1 MSDSGE
7 NRAKVRILILD
18 EQPLL
23 RFGISAYLNSQPDM
37 IVCGEADSISA
48 AQKKIAECSPQL
60 LLTSLQLGTGDSLRF
75 VKTLKAEQPGLL
87 ILVYS
92 AFEETIFAERAAQAG
107 AGGYVMKSAAQAG
120 AGGYVMKNAPIEEL
134 VAAIRHVVKGGIYIS
149 RELALSAF
157 KKSLQ
162 RRRKNNQAPRSASSV
177 ENLSDRE
184 MHIFQLLG
192 SGLGTKQIAESLD
205 LSVKTVESHRGNI
218 KLKLRLRSSADLR
231 QYAARWV
238 EKTFHQEEHLFRGA
252 GHGAKSKLTPFV
264 LARRA

>member
-7 NRAKVRILILD
+7 NRAKVRILVLD

-107 AGGYVMKSAAQAG
+107 AGGYVMKSAP
-120 AGGYVMKNAPIEEL
+120 MDEL
-134 VAAIRHVVKGGIYIS
+134 VAAIRHVLKGGIYIS

-162 RRRKNNQAPRSASSV
+162 RRRKNNQAPRSANSV

-192 SGLGTKQIAESLD
+192 SGLGTKQIADSLA

-218 KLKLRLRSSADLR
+218 KLKLRLRSSAELR
-231 QYAARWV
+231 QHAARWV
-238 EKTFHQEEHLFRGA
+238 EKTFHQEEHVFRDA
-252 GHGAKSKLTPFV
+252 GHGAKSKLAPSV
-264 LARRA
+264 LAPPA

>member
-23 RFGISAYLNSQPDM
+23 RFGISAYLNSLPDM

-92 AFEETIFAERAAQAG
+92 AFEETIFAER
-107 AGGYVMKSAAQAG
+107 AAQAG

-238 EKTFHQEEHLFRGA
+238 EKTFHQEEHVFRGA

>member
-60 LLTSLQLGTGDSLRF
+60 LLTSLQLGAGDSLRF

-107 AGGYVMKSAAQAG
+107 AGGYVMKSA
-120 AGGYVMKNAPIEEL
+120 PTEEL
-134 VAAIRHVVKGGIYIS
+134 VAAIRHVMKGGIYIS
-149 RELALSAF
+149 HDLALNAF

-162 RRRKNNQAPRSASSV
+162 RRRKNNQAPRLANSV

-192 SGLGTKQIAESLD
+192 SGLGTKQIADSLA

-218 KLKLRLRSSADLR
+218 KLKLRLRSSAELR
-231 QYAARWV
+231 QHAARWV
-238 EKTFHQEEHLFRGA
+238 EKTFQLEEHVFRGA
-252 GHGAKSKLTPFV
+252 GHGVKSKLTP
-264 LARRA
+264 LALAPPA

>member
-7 NRAKVRILILD
+7 NRAKVRILVLD

-23 RFGISAYLNSQPDM
+23 RFGISTYLNSQPDM

-60 LLTSLQLGTGDSLRF
+60 LLTSLQLSAGDSLRF

-107 AGGYVMKSAAQAG
+107 AGGYVMKSA
-120 AGGYVMKNAPIEEL
+120 PTEEL
-134 VAAIRHVVKGGIYIS
+134 VAAIRHVVKGGIYVS

-157 KKSLQ
+157 KKSIQ
-162 RRRKNNQAPRSASSV
+162 RRRKNNQAPRSANSV
-177 ENLSDRE
+177 ENLSNRE

-192 SGLGTKQIAESLD
+192 SGLGTKQIADSLA

-218 KLKLRLRSSADLR
+218 KLKLRLRSSAELR
-231 QYAARWV
+231 QHAARWV
-238 EKTFHQEEHLFRGA
+238 EKTFHLEEHVFRGA
-252 GHGAKSKLTPFV
+252 SQGAKSKLTPFAV
-264 LARRA
+264 ARPA

>member
-7 NRAKVRILILD
+7 NPAKVRILVLD

-37 IVCGEADSISA
+37 VVCGEADSISA

-60 LLTSLQLGTGDSLRF
+60 LLTSLQPGAGDSLRF
-75 VKTLKAEQPGLL
+75 LKTLKAEQPGLP

-107 AGGYVMKSAAQAG
+107 AGGYVMKSA
-120 AGGYVMKNAPIEEL
+120 PTEEL

-162 RRRKNNQAPRSASSV
+162 RRRKNDQAPRSANSV
-177 ENLSDRE
+177 ENLSYRE

-192 SGLGTKQIAESLD
+192 SGLGTKQIAESLA

-218 KLKLRLRSSADLR
+218 KLKLRLRSSAELR
-231 QYAARWV
+231 QHAARWV
-238 EKTFHQEEHLFRGA
+238 EKTFHQEEHVFRGA
-252 GHGAKSKLTPFV
+252 GHGAKSKLTPSV
-264 LARRA
+264 LARPA

>member
-7 NRAKVRILILD
+7 NRAKVRILVLD

-60 LLTSLQLGTGDSLRF
+60 LLTSLQLGAGDSLRF

-107 AGGYVMKSAAQAG
+107 ARGYLMKT
-120 AGGYVMKNAPIEEL
+120 APTEEL
-134 VAAIRHVVKGGIYIS
+134 VAAIRHVVKGGIYVS

-162 RRRKNNQAPRSASSV
+162 RRRKNNQAPRPGSSV

-192 SGLGTKQIAESLD
+192 SGLGTKQIAESLA

-218 KLKLRLRSSADLR
+218 KLKLRLRSSAELR
-231 QYAARWV
+231 QHAARWV
-238 EKTFHQEEHLFRGA
+238 EKTFHQEEHVFRGA
-252 GHGAKSKLTPFV
+252 GHGAKSKLTSFV
-264 LARRA
+264 LARPA

>member
-7 NRAKVRILILD
+7 NPAKVRILVLD

-60 LLTSLQLGTGDSLRF
+60 LLTSLQLGAGDSLRF
-75 VKTLKAEQPGLL
+75 VKTLKTEQPGLL

-107 AGGYVMKSAAQAG
+107 AGGYVMKSAP
-120 AGGYVMKNAPIEEL
+120 MDEL
-134 VAAIRHVVKGGIYIS
+134 VAAIRHVLKGGIYIS

-162 RRRKNNQAPRSASSV
+162 RRRKNNQAPRSANSV

-192 SGLGTKQIAESLD
+192 SGLGTKQIADSLD

-218 KLKLRLRSSADLR
+218 KLKLRLRSSAELR
-231 QYAARWV
+231 QHAARWV
-238 EKTFHQEEHLFRGA
+238 EKTFHQEEHVFQGA
-252 GHGAKSKLTPFV
+252 GHGAKSKLTPSV
-264 LARRA
+264 PTRPA

>member
-7 NRAKVRILILD
+7 NRAKVRILVLD

-37 IVCGEADSISA
+37 IVCGEADSIST

-107 AGGYVMKSAAQAG
+107 AGGYVMK
-120 AGGYVMKNAPIEEL
+120 NAPIEEL

-162 RRRKNNQAPRSASSV
+162 QRRKNNQAPRSANSV

-238 EKTFHQEEHLFRGA
+238 EKTFHQEEHVFRGA

>member
-7 NRAKVRILILD
+7 NQAKVRILVLD

-23 RFGISAYLNSQPDM
+23 RFGVSAYLNSQPDM

-48 AQKKIAECSPQL
+48 AQKKISECSPQL
-60 LLTSLQLGTGDSLRF
+60 LVTSLQLGAGDGLRF
-75 VKTLKAEQPGLL
+75 VKTLKTEQPGLL

-107 AGGYVMKSAAQAG
+107 AGGYVMKSAPMG
-120 AGGYVMKNAPIEEL
+120 EL

-162 RRRKNNQAPRSASSV
+162 RRRKNNQAPRSANSV

-192 SGLGTKQIAESLD
+192 SGLGTKQIADSLA

-218 KLKLRLRSSADLR
+218 KLKLRLRSSAELR
-231 QYAARWV
+231 QHAARWV
-238 EKTFHQEEHLFRGA
+238 EKTFHTEEHVFRGA
-252 GHGAKSKLTPFV
+252 SQGEKQTHD
-264 LARRA
+264 ARPA

>member
-107 AGGYVMKSAAQAG
+107 AGGYVMKS
-120 AGGYVMKNAPIEEL
+120 APIEEL

-238 EKTFHQEEHLFRGA
+238 EKTFHQEEHVFRGA

>member
-7 NRAKVRILILD
+7 NPAKVRILVLD

-37 IVCGEADSISA
+37 VVCGEADSISA

-60 LLTSLQLGTGDSLRF
+60 LLTSLQPGAGDSLRF
-75 VKTLKAEQPGLL
+75 LKTLKAEQPGLP

-107 AGGYVMKSAAQAG
+107 AGGYVMKSA
-120 AGGYVMKNAPIEEL
+120 PTEEL

-162 RRRKNNQAPRSASSV
+162 RRRKNNQAPRSANSV

-192 SGLGTKQIAESLD
+192 SGLGTKQIAESLA
-205 LSVKTVESHRGNI
+205 L
-218 KLKLRLRSSADLR
+218 
-231 QYAARWV
+231 
-238 EKTFHQEEHLFRGA
+238 
-252 GHGAKSKLTPFV
+252 
-264 LARRA
+264 

>member
-7 NRAKVRILILD
+7 NRAKVRILVLD

-107 AGGYVMKSAAQAG
+107 AGGYVMK
-120 AGGYVMKNAPIEEL
+120 NAPTEEL

-162 RRRKNNQAPRSASSV
+162 RRRKNNQAPRSANSV

-192 SGLGTKQIAESLD
+192 SGLGTKEIAESLA

-218 KLKLRLRSSADLR
+218 KLKLRLRSSAELR
-231 QYAARWV
+231 QHASRWV
-238 EKTFHQEEHLFRGA
+238 EKTFHQEEHVFRGA

>member
-7 NRAKVRILILD
+7 NRAKVRILVLD

-37 IVCGEADSISA
+37 IVCGEADSIAA

-107 AGGYVMKSAAQAG
+107 AGGYVMKSA
-120 AGGYVMKNAPIEEL
+120 PIEEL

-162 RRRKNNQAPRSASSV
+162 RRRKNNQAPRSANSV

-252 GHGAKSKLTPFV
+252 GHGAKSKLTRFV
-264 LARRA
+264 LAPSA

>member
-7 NRAKVRILILD
+7 NRAKVRILVLD

-23 RFGISAYLNSQPDM
+23 RFGVSAYLNSQPDM
-37 IVCGEADSISA
+37 VVCGEADSISA

-60 LLTSLQLGTGDSLRF
+60 LVTSLQLGAGDSLRF
-75 VKTLKAEQPGLL
+75 VKTLKAEQPELL

-92 AFEETIFAERAAQAG
+92 AFEESIFAERAARVG
-107 AGGYVMKSAAQAG
+107 AAGYVMKSA
-120 AGGYVMKNAPIEEL
+120 PTEEL

-162 RRRKNNQAPRSASSV
+162 RRRKNNQVPRSDDSV

-192 SGLGTKQIAESLD
+192 SGLGTKQIAESLA

-218 KLKLRLRSSADLR
+218 RLKLRLRSSAELR
-231 QYAARWV
+231 QQAARWV
-238 EKTFHQEEHLFRGA
+238 EKTFHREEHVFRRA
-252 GHGAKSKLTPFV
+252 GHGVKSKLTPLV
-264 LARRA
+264 VTRPA

>member
-7 NRAKVRILILD
+7 NRAKVRILVLD

-60 LLTSLQLGTGDSLRF
+60 LLTSLQLGAGDSLRF

-92 AFEETIFAERAAQAG
+92 AFEETIFAERT
-107 AGGYVMKSAAQAG
+107 AQAG
-120 AGGYVMKNAPIEEL
+120 AGGYVMKNAPMEEL

-162 RRRKNNQAPRSASSV
+162 RRRKNNQAPRSANSV

-192 SGLGTKQIAESLD
+192 SGLGTKQIADSLA

-218 KLKLRLRSSADLR
+218 KLKLRLRSSAELR
-231 QYAARWV
+231 QHAARWV
-238 EKTFHQEEHLFRGA
+238 EKTFHQEEHALRGA
-252 GHGAKSKLTPFV
+252 GYGVKSKLTPSV
-264 LARRA
+264 LARPE

>member
-7 NRAKVRILILD
+7 NRAKVRILVLD

-60 LLTSLQLGTGDSLRF
+60 LLTSLHLGAGDSLRF

-107 AGGYVMKSAAQAG
+107 AGGYLMKR
-120 AGGYVMKNAPIEEL
+120 APTEEL

-162 RRRKNNQAPRSASSV
+162 RRRKNNQAPRSANSV
-177 ENLSDRE
+177 KDLSDRE

-192 SGLGTKQIAESLD
+192 SGLGTKQIADSLA

-218 KLKLRLRSSADLR
+218 KLKLRLRSSAELR
-231 QYAARWV
+231 QHAARWV
-238 EKTFHQEEHLFRGA
+238 EKTFHQEEHVLRDA
-252 GHGAKSKLTPFV
+252 GHGAKRKLTPLA
-264 LARRA
+264 LARPA

>member
-7 NRAKVRILILD
+7 NRAKVRILVLD

-48 AQKKIAECSPQL
+48 AQRKIAECNPQL
-60 LLTSLQLGTGDSLRF
+60 LLTSLQLGADDSLRF

-92 AFEETIFAERAAQAG
+92 AFDETIFAERAAQAG
-107 AGGYVMKSAAQAG
+107 AGGYVMKSA
-120 AGGYVMKNAPIEEL
+120 PTEEL
-134 VAAIRHVVKGGIYIS
+134 VVAIRHVVKGGIYVS

-162 RRRKNNQAPRSASSV
+162 RRRKNNQAPRSANSV

-192 SGLGTKQIAESLD
+192 SGLGTKQIADSLA

-218 KLKLRLRSSADLR
+218 KLKLGLRSSAELR
-231 QYAARWV
+231 QHAARWV
-238 EKTFHQEEHLFRGA
+238 EKTFHREKHLFRGA
-252 GHGAKSKLTPFV
+252 GHGAKSKLTPFM

>member
-7 NRAKVRILILD
+7 NRAKVRILVLD

-107 AGGYVMKSAAQAG
+107 AGGYVMKSA
-120 AGGYVMKNAPIEEL
+120 PIEEL
-134 VAAIRHVVKGGIYIS
+134 VVAIRHVVKGGIYIS

-238 EKTFHQEEHLFRGA
+238 EKTFHQEEHVFRGA

>member
-7 NRAKVRILILD
+7 NRARVRILVLD

-60 LLTSLQLGTGDSLRF
+60 LLTSLQLGAGDSLRF
-75 VKTLKAEQPGLL
+75 VKMLKAEQPGLL

-92 AFEETIFAERAAQAG
+92 AFEETIFAERAAR
-107 AGGYVMKSAAQAG
+107 AG
-120 AGGYVMKNAPIEEL
+120 AGGYVMKNAPTEEL

-162 RRRKNNQAPRSASSV
+162 RRPKNNQAPRSANSV

-192 SGLGTKQIAESLD
+192 SGLRTKQIADSLA

-218 KLKLRLRSSADLR
+218 KLKLRLRSSAELR
-231 QYAARWV
+231 QHAARWV
-238 EKTFHQEEHLFRGA
+238 EKTFHQEEHFFRGA
-252 GHGAKSKLTPFV
+252 GHGAKSELTPFA
-264 LARRA
+264 LARPG

>member
-7 NRAKVRILILD
+7 NRAKVRILVLD

-23 RFGISAYLNSQPDM
+23 RFGISEYLNAQPDM

-107 AGGYVMKSAAQAG
+107 AGGYVMKSA
-120 AGGYVMKNAPIEEL
+120 PIDEL

-162 RRRKNNQAPRSASSV
+162 RRRKDNQAPRSANSV

-192 SGLGTKQIAESLD
+192 SGLGTKQIADSLA

-218 KLKLRLRSSADLR
+218 KLKLRLRSSAELR
-231 QYAARWV
+231 QHAARWV
-238 EKTFHQEEHLFRGA
+238 GKTFHLEEHVFRGA
-252 GHGAKSKLTPFV
+252 GHGTKSKLTPSV
-264 LARRA
+264 PARPA

>member
-107 AGGYVMKSAAQAG
+107 AGGYVMK
-120 AGGYVMKNAPIEEL
+120 NAPIEEL

-192 SGLGTKQIAESLD
+192 SGLGTKQIADSLT

-238 EKTFHQEEHLFRGA
+238 EKTFHQEEHVFRGA

>member
-7 NRAKVRILILD
+7 NRAKVRIVVLD
-18 EQPLL
+18 EEPLL

-37 IVCGEADSISA
+37 IVCGEADSIPA

-107 AGGYVMKSAAQAG
+107 AGGYVMK
-120 AGGYVMKNAPIEEL
+120 NAPMDEL
-134 VAAIRHVVKGGIYIS
+134 VAAIRHVLKGGIYIS

-162 RRRKNNQAPRSASSV
+162 RRRKNNQAPRSANFV

-192 SGLGTKQIAESLD
+192 SGLGTKQIADSLA

-218 KLKLRLRSSADLR
+218 KLKLRLRSSAELR
-231 QYAARWV
+231 QHAARWV
-238 EKTFHQEEHLFRGA
+238 EKTLHLEEHVARGA
-252 GHGAKSKLTPFV
+252 AAG
-264 LARRA
+264 

>member
-7 NRAKVRILILD
+7 NRAKVRILVLD

-60 LLTSLQLGTGDSLRF
+60 LLTSLQLGAGDSLRF

-107 AGGYVMKSAAQAG
+107 AGGYVMK
-120 AGGYVMKNAPIEEL
+120 NAPTEEL

-192 SGLGTKQIAESLD
+192 SGLGTKEIAESLA

-218 KLKLRLRSSADLR
+218 KLKLRLRSSAELR
-231 QYAARWV
+231 QHASRWV
-238 EKTFHQEEHLFRGA
+238 EKTFHQEEHVFRGA

>member
-7 NRAKVRILILD
+7 NRAKVRILVLD

-48 AQKKIAECSPQL
+48 AQNKIAECSPQL

-107 AGGYVMKSAAQAG
+107 AGGYLMKSA
-120 AGGYVMKNAPIEEL
+120 PTEEL

-162 RRRKNNQAPRSASSV
+162 RRRKNNQAPRSANSV

-252 GHGAKSKLTPFV
+252 GHGAKSKLAPFV

>member
-92 AFEETIFAERAAQAG
+92 AFEETIFAER
-107 AGGYVMKSAAQAG
+107 AAQAG

-238 EKTFHQEEHLFRGA
+238 EKTFHQEEHVFRGA

>member
-7 NRAKVRILILD
+7 NRAKVRILVLD

-107 AGGYVMKSAAQAG
+107 AGGYVMKSA
-120 AGGYVMKNAPIEEL
+120 PIEEL
-134 VAAIRHVVKGGIYIS
+134 VAAIRHVVKGGVYIS

-162 RRRKNNQAPRSASSV
+162 QRRKNNQAPRSANSV

-218 KLKLRLRSSADLR
+218 KLKLRLRSSAELR
-231 QYAARWV
+231 QHAARWV
-238 EKTFHQEEHLFRGA
+238 EKTFHQEEHVFRGA
-252 GHGAKSKLTPFV
+252 GDGAKSKLTPLV
-264 LARRA
+264 LARPA

>member
-1 MSDSGE
+1 MSDSSK
-7 NRAKVRILILD
+7 NRAKVRILVLD

-60 LLTSLQLGTGDSLRF
+60 LLTSLQLGAGDSLQF

-107 AGGYVMKSAAQAG
+107 AGGYVMKSA
-120 AGGYVMKNAPIEEL
+120 PTEEL
-134 VAAIRHVVKGGIYIS
+134 IAAIRHVVKGGIYIS
-149 RELALSAF
+149 HDLALSAF

-162 RRRKNNQAPRSASSV
+162 RGRKNNQAPRLANSV
-177 ENLSDRE
+177 QNLSDRE
-184 MHIFQLLG
+184 LHIFQLLG
-192 SGLGTKQIAESLD
+192 SGLGTKQIADSLA

-218 KLKLRLRSSADLR
+218 KLKLRLRSSAELR
-231 QYAARWV
+231 QHAARWV
-238 EKTFHQEEHLFRGA
+238 EKTFHREEHLFRGA
-252 GHGAKSKLTPFV
+252 GHGAKSKPTPFA
-264 LARRA
+264 LARPA

>member
-7 NRAKVRILILD
+7 NRVKVRILVLD

-60 LLTSLQLGTGDSLRF
+60 LLTSLQLGAGDSLRF

-107 AGGYVMKSAAQAG
+107 AGGYVMK
-120 AGGYVMKNAPIEEL
+120 NAPTEEL

-162 RRRKNNQAPRSASSV
+162 RRCKNNQAPRLADSV
-177 ENLSDRE
+177 ENLSNRE

-192 SGLGTKQIAESLD
+192 SGLGTKQIADSLA

-218 KLKLRLRSSADLR
+218 KLKLRLRSSAELR
-231 QYAARWV
+231 QHAARWV
-238 EKTFHQEEHLFRGA
+238 EKTFHLEEHLFRGA
-252 GHGAKSKLTPFV
+252 GHGAKSKLTPLA
-264 LARRA
+264 LARPA

>member
-92 AFEETIFAERAAQAG
+92 AFEETIFAQRAAQAG
-107 AGGYVMKSAAQAG
+107 AGGYVMKSA
-120 AGGYVMKNAPIEEL
+120 PTEEL

>member
-7 NRAKVRILILD
+7 NQATVRILVLD

-23 RFGISAYLNSQPDM
+23 RFGVSAYLNSQPDM

-48 AQKKIAECSPQL
+48 AQRKIAECSPQL
-60 LLTSLQLGTGDSLRF
+60 LLTSLQLGAGDSLRF
-75 VKTLKAEQPGLL
+75 VKTLKTEQPGLL

-92 AFEETIFAERAAQAG
+92 AFEETIFAERAARVG
-107 AGGYVMKSAAQAG
+107 AAGYVMKSA
-120 AGGYVMKNAPIEEL
+120 PTEEL

-162 RRRKNNQAPRSASSV
+162 RRRKNNQAPRSANSV

-192 SGLGTKQIAESLD
+192 SGLGTKQIAESLA

-218 KLKLRLRSSADLR
+218 KLKLRLRSSAELR
-231 QYAARWV
+231 QQAARWV
-238 EKTFHQEEHLFRGA
+238 EKTFHREEHVFRRA

-264 LARRA
+264 PTRPA

>member
-7 NRAKVRILILD
+7 NRAKVRILVLD

-92 AFEETIFAERAAQAG
+92 AFEETIFAER
-107 AGGYVMKSAAQAG
+107 AAQAG

-238 EKTFHQEEHLFRGA
+238 EKTFHLEEHLFRGA

>member
-7 NRAKVRILILD
+7 NRAKVRIVVLD

-48 AQKKIAECSPQL
+48 AQRKIAECNPQL
-60 LLTSLQLGTGDSLRF
+60 LLTSLQLGADDSLRF

-92 AFEETIFAERAAQAG
+92 AFDETIFAERAAQAG
-107 AGGYVMKSAAQAG
+107 AGGYVMKSAPA
-120 AGGYVMKNAPIEEL
+120 EEL
-134 VAAIRHVVKGGIYIS
+134 VVAIRHVVKGGIYVS

-162 RRRKNNQAPRSASSV
+162 RRPKNNQAPRSANSV

-192 SGLGTKQIAESLD
+192 SGLGTKQIADSLA

-218 KLKLRLRSSADLR
+218 KLKLGLRSSAELR
-231 QYAARWV
+231 QHAARWV
-238 EKTFHQEEHLFRGA
+238 EKTFHQDENVSRDA

-264 LARRA
+264 LARPA